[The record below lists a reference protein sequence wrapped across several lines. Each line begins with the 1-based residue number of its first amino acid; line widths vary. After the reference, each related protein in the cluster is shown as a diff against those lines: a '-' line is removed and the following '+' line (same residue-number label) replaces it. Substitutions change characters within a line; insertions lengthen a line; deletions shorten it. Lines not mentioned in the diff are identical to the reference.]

1 MGKHG
6 GIRRFPDKWTNAPE
20 RKGGEA
26 LNSMLVGYLGR
37 VARIGCPEEGNIE
50 RLECAVALLVDES
63 ELPRTVAEAVNR
75 YVNDPS
81 AAGSLVVASSIVHAG
96 LWEVGV
102 DGIVQRLAVAYKDG
116 ELTAAATAELLSLIP
131 LRSANGSA
139 CRHAPWLRRQ
149 TWSSK
154 TIEKDGIAPTA
165 TTPSEM
171 QSMLSSIRA

>member
-1 MGKHG
+1 M
-6 GIRRFPDKWTNAPE
+6 
-20 RKGGEA
+20 
-26 LNSMLVGYLGR
+26 NSMLVGYLGR

-131 LRSANGSA
+131 
-139 CRHAPWLRRQ
+139 
-149 TWSSK
+149 
-154 TIEKDGIAPTA
+154 
-165 TTPSEM
+165 PSERQRLSVPARTLVETADLVIEDDREGWNRADSDDTFRDAVDAFLH
-171 QSMLSSIRA
+171 QSVTR